1 MGRSIELSIVPGM
14 GLTVFSVKVQAGAGW
29 IANSSAHPIAI
40 AALVTLFFAI
50 LARKL
55 RGVTRSGTAAGAAV
69 CFLLYAGAGPG
80 AFAALVSV
88 FVLTW
93 LATRVGYKK
102 KQRIGVAEP
111 LSGRNAAQV
120 LANLGVAA
128 ACAAIYLATR
138 QISLLAGVAAAL
150 SEAAGDTV
158 SSEVGQARGD
168 HARLITTWKRVPPG
182 TDGGVSLTG
191 TLAGVAGATVVSLIC
206 VLTKFLPVKWL
217 GISVLAA
224 VIGII
229 TDSFLGALLERRGF
243 LNNEAV
249 NFLSTLV
256 AAGLAMF
263 LAHVM

>member
-1 MGRSIELSIVPGM
+1 M
-14 GLTVFSVKVQAGAGW
+14 GLGIFAMDLRVVAAR
-29 IANSSAHPIAI
+29 IADSYQSIAI
-40 AALVTLFFAI
+40 VAVVTLVFAV

-55 RGVTRSGTAAGAAV
+55 RGVTRSGTVAGVVV

-93 LATRVGYKK
+93 LATRVGYQR

-111 LSGRNAAQV
+111 LNGRTATQV

-128 ACAAIYLATR
+128 ACAAFYFVTR
-138 QISLLAGVAAAL
+138 QTTLLAGVAAAL

-168 HARLITTWKRVPPG
+168 HARLITTWKQVPPG
-182 TDGGVSLTG
+182 TDGGVTVTG
-191 TLAGVAGATVVSLIC
+191 TLAGIAAAAVVSLIC
-206 VLTKFLPVKWL
+206 IMTKFLPLNWI

-224 VIGII
+224 AVGVI
-229 TDSFLGALLERRGF
+229 TDSYLGAMLERRGL

-256 AAGLAMF
+256 AAGLAIA
-263 LAHVM
+263 LAHSM

>member
-1 MGRSIELSIVPGM
+1 M
-14 GLTVFSVKVQAGAGW
+14 GLGVFSVELPKAAEW
-29 IANSSAHPIAI
+29 IADSYQSITV
-40 AALVTLFFAI
+40 AAVVTLVFAT

-55 RGVTRSGTAAGAAV
+55 RGVSRSGAVAGVVV
-69 CFLLYAGAGPG
+69 CFLLYAGAGAG

-93 LATRVGYKK
+93 LATRVGYQR

-111 LSGRNAAQV
+111 LNGRTATQV
-120 LANLGVAA
+120 LANLGAAA
-128 ACAAIYLATR
+128 ACAAFFLLTR
-138 QISLLAGVAAAL
+138 QAAFLAGIASAL

-168 HARLITTWKRVPPG
+168 YARLITNWERVAPG
-182 TDGGVSLTG
+182 TDGGVTVTG
-191 TLAGVAGATVVSLIC
+191 TLAGIAAASLVSLIC
-206 VLTKFLPVKWL
+206 VLTRFLPVKWL

-224 VIGII
+224 VVGII
-229 TDSFLGALLERRGF
+229 TDSYLGALLERRGV

-249 NFLSTLV
+249 NFLSTLI

-263 LAHVM
+263 LAPSCRTR

>member
-1 MGRSIELSIVPGM
+1 MGQD
-14 GLTVFSVKVQAGAGW
+14 VFPADLFRIAAGW
-29 IANSSAHPIAI
+29 IADFSAHPIAI
-40 AALVTLFFAI
+40 AAVVTVLFAV

-88 FVLTW
+88 FALTW
-93 LATRVGYKK
+93 LATRVGYQK
-102 KQRIGVAEP
+102 KQKIGVAEP
-111 LSGRNAAQV
+111 LTGRTAAQV

-128 ACAAIYLATR
+128 ACAAFYLATR
-138 QISLLAGVAAAL
+138 QAVFLAGVAAAL

-182 TDGGVSLTG
+182 TDGGVTLTG
-191 TLAGVAGATVVSLIC
+191 TLAGITAAMVVSLIC
-206 VLTKFLPVKWL
+206 VLTRFLPVKWL

-224 VIGII
+224 VVGVI
-229 TDSFLGALLERRGF
+229 TDSYLGAMLERRGL

-256 AAGLAMF
+256 AASLAMA
-263 LAHVM
+263 LARLM

>member
-1 MGRSIELSIVPGM
+1 MGVS
-14 GLTVFSVKVQAGAGW
+14 VFPMKMDEFRATAGW
-29 IANSSAHPIAI
+29 MADPYPRIAI
-40 AALVTLFFAI
+40 AAVVTLVFAI

-55 RGVTRSGTAAGAAV
+55 RGVTRSGTVAGVVV
-69 CFLLYAGAGPG
+69 CFLLYAGVGPG

-93 LATRVGYKK
+93 LATRVGYQR

-111 LSGRNAAQV
+111 LNGRTAAQV
-120 LANLGVAA
+120 YANLGVAA
-128 ACAAIYLATR
+128 ACAALYLATR
-138 QISLLAGVAAAL
+138 QTVFIAGVAAAL

-158 SSEVGQARGD
+158 SSELGQAHSD
-168 HARLITTWKRVPPG
+168 YACLITTWKRVPSG

-191 TLAGVAGATVVSLIC
+191 TLAGIAAATLVSLIC
-206 VLTKFLPVKWL
+206 VLTRFLPVKWL

-229 TDSFLGALLERRGF
+229 ADSYLGALLERRGL
-243 LNNEAV
+243 LNNDAV

-256 AAGLAMF
+256 AAGLGLFFAWSM
-263 LAHVM
+263 